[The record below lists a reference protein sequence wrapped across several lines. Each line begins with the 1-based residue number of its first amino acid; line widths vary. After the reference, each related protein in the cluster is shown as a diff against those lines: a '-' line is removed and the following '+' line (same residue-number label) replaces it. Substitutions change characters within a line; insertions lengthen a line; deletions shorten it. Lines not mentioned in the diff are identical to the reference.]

1 LSNDEVEIMKK
12 YEWIVDLLMVTMLV
26 IFVAN
31 LIRGAI

>member
-1 LSNDEVEIMKK
+1 MKK
-12 YEWIVDLLMVTMLV
+12 YEWIIDLLMVTMLV

>member
-1 LSNDEVEIMKK
+1 MKD
-12 YEWIVDLLMVTMLV
+12 YEWVVDLLMVTMLV